1 MKYIITE
8 SQYNKAI
15 DKFISSQFN
24 NFEKKKN
31 RKYRD
36 SIFWVKNGEV
46 IAEIKGSDFF
56 YIKGDLWDLIS
67 KLFSLN
73 DDEVKSS
80 IKSWLDEHYDLGELT
95 PSSLYFLRGNGLF

>member
-67 KLFSLN
+67 KLVLSKLSLIEKSLLVTGESLIAFS
-73 DDEVKSS
+73 K
-80 IKSWLDEHYDLGELT
+80 T
-95 PSSLYFLRGNGLF
+95 LRFISP